1 MTIDKKF
8 INQFINVSTR
18 AALASSYTVGK
29 KDKIVSDQ
37 AAVDAMR
44 EELNKID
51 MIGEIVIGEG
61 ALDEA
66 PMLYTGEILGSKKG
80 PQLDIAVDPLE
91 GTNFAANNLPGAI
104 SVISV
109 AEKGNLFNA
118 PETYMNKIA
127 TGKVDKD
134 VVDLDYPLK
143 KNLSNLADF
152 RNKDISSL
160 TACILDR
167 PRHKKIIDE
176 LNELRIKIKLI
187 SDGDV
192 LGALYVSNPKYN
204 VDIFLGIGGGPE
216 GVLAASALDTFQCHF
231 QGRFIFDDDKDIID
245 AKKMGITD
253 LNRKYDLNEI
263 IKGDSIFCATGITNS
278 DVLSGIK
285 IENDSYIAETLV
297 THKSSNF
304 KEIIKKT
311 SLFKEWFQSLEKSGK
326 KTRLI
331 KI

>member
-29 KDKIVSDQ
+29 KDKIVADQ

-152 RNKDISSL
+152 KNKDISSL

-176 LNELRIKIKLI
+176 LTELRIKIKLI

-192 LGALYVSNPKYN
+192 LGALYVSDPKYN

-216 GVLAASALDTFQCHF
+216 GVLAASALDTFECHF
-231 QGRFIFDDDKDIID
+231 QGRFIFDGDKDILD

-253 LNRKYDLNEI
+253 LNRKYDLDEI
-263 IKGDSIFCATGITNS
+263 IKGDSIFCATGITNN

-285 IENDSYIAETLV
+285 IKNDSYVAETLV

-311 SLFKEWFQSLEKSGK
+311 NLFKE
-326 KTRLI
+326 
-331 KI
+331 

>member
-8 INQFINVSTR
+8 INQFINVSSR

-29 KDKIVSDQ
+29 KDKIAADQ

-61 ALDEA
+61 SLDEA

-80 PQLDIAVDPLE
+80 PKLDIAVDPLE

-127 TGKVDKD
+127 TGKVEKD

-152 RNKDISSL
+152 SNKDISSL

-176 LNELRIKIKLI
+176 LTELKIKIKLI

-216 GVLAASALDTFQCHF
+216 GVLAASALDTFECHF
-231 QGRFIFDDDKDIID
+231 QGRFIFDDDKDILD

-278 DVLSGIK
+278 EVLSGIK
-285 IENDSYIAETLV
+285 IEKDSYITETLV
-297 THKSSNF
+297 THKSSNI

-311 SLFKEWFQSLEKSGK
+311 SLFKE
-326 KTRLI
+326 
-331 KI
+331 